1 MATTQLSDIIKPDVF
16 TAYLVQNAMEK
27 TALVQSG
34 VLVPNAVINAQL
46 TAGSD
51 AFSVPFWRD
60 LGNDEANVVN
70 DNPAS
75 LATPKKIQTGKQ
87 FIRKA
92 FLHQSW
98 SAMNLA
104 SELAG
109 SDALARI
116 QDRAVAYWN
125 RQLQRRLVATL
136 TGVLADNA
144 ANDSDD
150 MILDITAA
158 TANTFSPEA
167 VIDAAG
173 TLGDSMDTVTGIA
186 MHSDLYR
193 QALKADLIEFV
204 QASAGSMRMP
214 TYRGLAVIVDD
225 GMPKVSDGATGFK
238 YTSVLFGAGAVG
250 YGLTAPNIAE
260 GTEVE
265 NIPGA
270 GNGGGQQILHSRV
283 NLAVHPAGFA
293 WVEGTLAGDSPT
305 IAELGA
311 AAHWDRVVERKAV
324 PMAFLVTK

>member
-1 MATTQLSDIIKPDVF
+1 MAVTRLSDIIEPSAF
-16 TAYLVQNAMEK
+16 TAYVVQNAMEK

-34 VLVPNAVINAQL
+34 VAVPNAVIETQL
-46 TAGSD
+46 KAGADS
-51 AFSVPFWRD
+51 FSVPFWRD
-60 LGNDEANVVN
+60 LGNEEANVVSDDPN
-70 DNPAS
+70 S
-75 LATPKKIQTGKQ
+75 LSVPNKIQAGKQ
-87 FIRKA
+87 FVRKA

-109 SDALARI
+109 ANALERI
-116 QDRAVAYWN
+116 QSRATAYWE

-136 TGVLADNA
+136 NGVLAANA
-144 ANDSDD
+144 ASNSGD
-150 MILDITAA
+150 MVLDISAETAA
-158 TANTFSPEA
+158 SFSPEA

-193 QALKADLIEFV
+193 RALKADLIEFV
-204 QASAGSMRMP
+204 QPSAGSMRMP

-225 GMPKVSDGATGFK
+225 GMPLDAGV
-238 YTSVLFGAGAVG
+238 YTCALFGAGAVG
-250 YGLTAPNIAE
+250 YGLTAPRVAE
-260 GTEVE
+260 GTEIE

-293 WVEGTLAGDSPT
+293 WVEGTIAGDSPA
-305 IAELGA
+305 IAELGDA
-311 AAHWDRVVERKAV
+311 SHWSRVVERKAV
-324 PMAFLVTK
+324 PLAFLRCK